1 MKKSLLALLAGI
13 VFVLGACT
21 TPPPADI
28 IAAIQNACVIDA
40 GIRPTITAL
49 EPLATP
55 FQVLIIKSARSV
67 IDPICANPSG
77 SVQANTPHHSCHQ
90 YRQYPRCNR
99 RLANW
104 SGCQVNEIQ
113 GSL

>member
-13 VFVLGACT
+13 VLVLGACT

-40 GIRPTITAL
+40 GLRPTITAL

-77 SVQANTPHHSCHQ
+77 SVQANTLTI
-90 YRQYPRCNR
+90 
-99 RLANW
+99 LATNI
-104 SGCQVNEIQ
+104 GNIQ
-113 GSL
+113 GVIVALQTGQAAK